1 MKPGLKQT
9 YELEKKNM
17 LAIGKFSKRAAG
29 LFNRKCFAKRVCRL
43 LQGAMLFNMKARPE
57 EIKVAVKVFQRTN

>member
-1 MKPGLKQT
+1 
-9 YELEKKNM
+9 M